1 LRSYIN
7 ADRINNFDN
16 KELSYY
22 EFSQLSKEE
31 QQELVLNKAEP
42 IGSTK
47 KNDVD
52 FELCKLF
59 DFYVEIVYNS
69 DRTKLL
75 SLTSYLK
82 SSY

>member
-1 LRSYIN
+1 MNR
-7 ADRINNFDN
+7 
-16 KELSYY
+16 ELSYY

-31 QQELVLNKAEP
+31 QQELVMSSAET

-47 KNDVD
+47 KNDID

-59 DFYVEIVYNS
+59 DFYVEIVYNA
-69 DRTKLL
+69 DRTKVV

-82 SSY
+82 STH

>member
-1 LRSYIN
+1 MNR
-7 ADRINNFDN
+7 
-16 KELSYY
+16 ELSYY

-31 QQELVLNKAEP
+31 QQELVMSSAET

-47 KNDVD
+47 KNDID

-59 DFYVEIVYNS
+59 DFYVEIVYNA
-69 DRTKLL
+69 DRTKVV

-82 SSY
+82 STP

>member
-1 LRSYIN
+1 MNR
-7 ADRINNFDN
+7 
-16 KELSYY
+16 ELSYY
-22 EFSQLSKEE
+22 EFSQLSREE
-31 QQELVLNKAEP
+31 QQELVMSSAEP

-52 FELCKLF
+52 FELFRLF

-69 DRTKLL
+69 DRTKVV

-82 SSY
+82 SSH

>member
-1 LRSYIN
+1 MNS
-7 ADRINNFDN
+7 
-16 KELSYY
+16 ELSYY
-22 EFSQLSKEE
+22 EFSQLSREE
-31 QQELVLNKAEP
+31 QQELVMNSAEP

-52 FELCKLF
+52 FELFRLF

-69 DRTKLL
+69 DRTKVV

-82 SSY
+82 SAH

>member
-1 LRSYIN
+1 MNR
-7 ADRINNFDN
+7 
-16 KELSYY
+16 ELSYY

-31 QQELVLNKAEP
+31 QRELVMNSAEP

-47 KNDVD
+47 KNDVT
-52 FELCKLF
+52 FEICRLF

-69 DRTKLL
+69 DRTKVV

-82 SSY
+82 SSH

>member
-1 LRSYIN
+1 MNR
-7 ADRINNFDN
+7 
-16 KELSYY
+16 ELSYY

-31 QQELVLNKAEP
+31 QQELVMSSAET

-47 KNDVD
+47 KNDID

-59 DFYVEIVYNS
+59 DFYVEIVYNA
-69 DRTKLL
+69 DQTKVV

-82 SSY
+82 STP

>member
-1 LRSYIN
+1 M
-7 ADRINNFDN
+7 N

-22 EFSQLSKEE
+22 EFSQLSREE
-31 QQELVLNKAEP
+31 QQELVMNSAEP

-52 FELCKLF
+52 FELFRLF

-69 DRTKLL
+69 DRTKVV

-82 SSY
+82 SSH

>member
-1 LRSYIN
+1 MNR
-7 ADRINNFDN
+7 
-16 KELSYY
+16 ELSYY
-22 EFSQLSKEE
+22 EFSQLSREE
-31 QQELVLNKAEP
+31 QQELVMNSAEP

-52 FELCKLF
+52 FELFRLF

-69 DRTKLL
+69 DRTKVV

-82 SSY
+82 SAH